1 MNALSSLSILIKP
14 ASGSCNM
21 RCRYCFYADETR
33 KRAEAGHGAMSL
45 ATAENL
51 VRRAMES
58 AEGGC
63 AFCFQ
68 GGEPTLRGL
77 DFFRDF
83 VALARRYDAGRARA
97 SFSIQT
103 NGLLLDDQWAAF
115 LKENRFLVG
124 LSMDGDRQ
132 THDLNRVDADGNG
145 TFSRVLRAARLLGKY
160 AVPFNILTVVNARV
174 ARSADSIYSF
184 YKKNGLLYQQYIPC
198 LDPIF
203 ERRGGSS
210 WSLTPEAYGRFLIRL
225 FDRWYADRMRGEP
238 VYIHYFESLAGMLQ
252 GVPPASCGM
261 MGVCSVQTVV
271 EADGSV
277 YPCDFYA
284 LDEYRLGNV
293 NADSFD
299 ELHQKRLPFLEQSR
313 QGLEKCVSCRHGPL
327 CRGGCRR
334 DRQGPDGIG
343 ENYFCPA
350 YMAFFDHAVP
360 KLQALL
366 RSRGRI

>member
-1 MNALSSLSILIKP
+1 MPQMNILIKP

-21 RCRYCFYADETR
+21 RCKYCFYADETK
-33 KRAEAGHGAMSL
+33 KRDAASYGAMSM

-58 AEGGC
+58 AEEECVFG
-63 AFCFQ
+63 FQ

-83 VALARRYDAGRARA
+83 VALVRKYDAGRAKV

-103 NGLLLDDQWAAF
+103 NGLLLDEQWAAF
-115 LKENRFLVG
+115 LKENDFLVG

-132 THDLNRVDADGNG
+132 THDLNRVDVNGAG
-145 TFSRVLRAARLLGKY
+145 TFSRVLRAARLLEKA
-160 AVPFNILTVVNARV
+160 AVPFNILTVVNSRV
-174 ARSADSIYSF
+174 ARSVDSVYSF

-203 ERRGGSS
+203 EERGGSS
-210 WSLTPEAYGRFLIRL
+210 WSLTPEAYGQFLIRL

-238 VYIHYFESLAGMLQ
+238 VYVHYFECLAGMLQ
-252 GVPPASCGM
+252 GYPPASCGM
-261 MGVCSVQTVV
+261 TGVCSVQTVV

-284 LDEYRLGNV
+284 LDDYRLGNV
-293 NADSFD
+293 NTDSFD
-299 ELHQKRLPFLEQSR
+299 EMHQKRLPFLEQSR
-313 QGLEKCVSCRHGPL
+313 QGLEKCAACRHGGI

-334 DRQGPDGIG
+334 DRQGPEGIG
-343 ENYFCPA
+343 ENYFCQA
-350 YMAFFDHAVP
+350 YMRFFDHAAP
-360 KLQALL
+360 KLYALV
-366 RSRGRI
+366 RAQGRM